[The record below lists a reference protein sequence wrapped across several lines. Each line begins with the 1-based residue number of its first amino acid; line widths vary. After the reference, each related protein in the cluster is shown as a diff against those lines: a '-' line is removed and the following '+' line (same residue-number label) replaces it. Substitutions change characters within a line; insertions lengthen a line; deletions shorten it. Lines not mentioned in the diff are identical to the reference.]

1 MATRKRKTLSAVERW
16 EQELPPT
23 LRDYAR
29 LVRRQLAILEKQVER
44 ARTDV
49 RRTAMRIMRD
59 ASYRLGQLEERGEG
73 AWNRLTAPY
82 RREAV
87 RVIRLLENAV
97 APVPQKARRSRRKT
111 TKKKATKRK
120 ATKKRATT
128 RRATTKKTTKRK
140 TTKRKATKKKVVKR
154 ASKRGTK
161 KAAKRSAKK
170 RKATR
175 R

>member
-1 MATRKRKTLSAVERW
+1 MATRKRRNLSTVERW

-29 LVRRQLAILEKQVER
+29 LVRRQLAALEKQVER

-49 RRTAMRIMRD
+49 RRAAMRIMRE

-73 AWNRLTAPY
+73 AWLRLTAPY

-87 RVIRLLENAV
+87 RVLQALEKAV
-97 APVPQKARRSRRKT
+97 APPRKSAKRVKRRA

-120 ATKKRATT
+120 STKQAPKRAARKKATKRVTRKVAKRAT
-128 RRATTKKTTKRK
+128 K
-140 TTKRKATKKKVVKR
+140 
-154 ASKRGTK
+154 K
-161 KAAKRSAKK
+161 KAAKR
-170 RKATR
+170 R
-175 R
+175 